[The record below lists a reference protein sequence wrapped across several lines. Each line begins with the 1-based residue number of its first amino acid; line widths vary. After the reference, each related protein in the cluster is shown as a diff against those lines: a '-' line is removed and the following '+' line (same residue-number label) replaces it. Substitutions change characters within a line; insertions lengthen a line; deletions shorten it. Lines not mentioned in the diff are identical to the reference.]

1 MNKKIFFIFI
11 LLVALISISA
21 VSAET
26 KNVGGINFTIP
37 EGYTQNEDF
46 NSMEWLN
53 VIPGTVLEELTGEI
67 SAIDYRNGQDVF
79 VVMALPSNVTAIGDI
94 FETGDAKKTISGK
107 DGLLSP
113 AQTNPDVNQYVS
125 FKYVENGY
133 IYVVVASNESIIEN
147 AIPT

>member
-11 LLVALISISA
+11 LLAALISISA

-26 KNVGGINFTIP
+26 KNVGGVNFTIP
-37 EGYTQNEDF
+37 EGYTQYEDF
-46 NSMEWLN
+46 NSMDWLN
-53 VIPGTVLEELTGEI
+53 VIPGTVLEEITGEI

-79 VVMALPSNVTAIGDI
+79 VVIALPSNATAVGDI
-94 FETGDAKKTISGK
+94 FQTGDTQKTISSK
-107 DGLLSP
+107 DGLVSP
-113 AQTNPDVNQYVS
+113 VQTNPGVNQYVS

-147 AIPT
+147 AIPA